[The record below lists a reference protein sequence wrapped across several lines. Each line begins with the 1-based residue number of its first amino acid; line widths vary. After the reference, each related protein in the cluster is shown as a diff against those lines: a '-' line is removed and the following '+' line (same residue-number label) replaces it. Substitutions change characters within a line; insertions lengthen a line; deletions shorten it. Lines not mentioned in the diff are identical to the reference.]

1 MRLLPTRRRDDDTD
15 DLFVRETP
23 PDNGALQPP
32 ISAFWDSLWGSGAML
47 GAPWSPRLQD
57 RVWTANRCLQLC
69 AQQIASMPLR
79 FFGAPS
85 ASEPA
90 WVANPDPVWYPNGIG
105 DAVFAATWSMLGWGD
120 AFLLITNRYAD
131 GFPSAF
137 TVLDP
142 AQMNVQ
148 LDRGRRTFRSG
159 SEPLNPDD
167 VVQISRDPRGGLR
180 GTSALASYATIAW
193 GLTAAGELGRSMA
206 SGGGVPNAVLK
217 STRKLTEG
225 QATAL
230 QNQWVNARLRAGIGA
245 PAVLPPEISFE
256 QLAFSAE
263 DLALLDV
270 QQYDAKVIASAF
282 SVPAFM
288 LNLELTGGLTY
299 QNPET
304 LFEVW
309 WRSEL
314 RPSAGRIQRALSANM
329 LPRGSWVE
337 FDARAVL
344 APTFQGQV
352 ATWTQLVK
360 EGIVTKNEM
369 RAAILHLPP
378 LEEGEALDDL
388 TEPPTAAASPSDQ
401 GPSAVVQELRPTAVV
416 T

>member
-1 MRLLPTRRRDDDTD
+1 MRFLPSLR
-15 DLFVRETP
+15 RETP
-23 PDNGALQPP
+23 PDTSGDNGPLQPP

-47 GAPWSPRLQD
+47 GTPWSPRLQD

-69 AQQIASMPLR
+69 AQQLASMPLR

-85 ASEPA
+85 SAEPA
-90 WVANPDPVWYPNGIG
+90 WGANPDPVWFPNGIG

-120 AFLLITNRYAD
+120 AFLYITDRYAN
-131 GFPSAF
+131 GFPSAW
-137 TVLDP
+137 TGLDP
-142 AQMNVQ
+142 AVMNVQ
-148 LDRGRRTFRSG
+148 LEDGRRAYRSAQVD
-159 SEPLNPDD
+159 LNPDN
-167 VVQISRDPRGGLR
+167 VIQISRDPRGGLR
-180 GTSALASYATIAW
+180 GTSALASYASTAW
-193 GLTAAGELGRSMA
+193 GLTTAGELGRTMT

-230 QNQWVNARLRAGIGA
+230 QNQWINARLRAGVGA

-256 QLAFSAE
+256 QLSFNAE
-263 DLALLDV
+263 DLALLE
-270 QQYDAKVIASAF
+270 QQSFDAKVIASAF

-288 LNLELTGGLTY
+288 LNLELSGGLTY

-314 RPSAGRIQRALSANM
+314 RPCAGRVQRALSANC

-378 LEEGEALDDL
+378 IEQGEALEDL
-388 TEPPTAAASPSDQ
+388 TEPPTAAASPADQ
-401 GPSAVVQELRPTAVV
+401 VPGGVVQELRPTSGMV
-416 T
+416 TA

>member
-1 MRLLPTRRRDDDTD
+1 MRLLPTRRRE
-15 DLFVRETP
+15 LP
-23 PDNGALQPP
+23 PDSGDNGALQPQV
-32 ISAFWDSLWGSGAML
+32 SAFWDGMWGQTASLL
-47 GAPWSPRLQD
+47 GVPWTPRLQD
-57 RVWTANRCLQLC
+57 RVWVANRCLQLC
-69 AQQIASMPLR
+69 AQQLASMPLR
-79 FFGAPS
+79 FFGGY
-85 ASEPA
+85 EPA

-105 DAVFAATWSMLGWGD
+105 DAVFAATWSMLGHGD
-120 AFLLITNRYAD
+120 AFLYVTDRYAN
-131 GFPSAF
+131 GFPSAW

-142 AQMNVQ
+142 VPMNVQ
-148 LDRGRRTFRSG
+148 ADGGRRSYRS
-159 SEPLNPDD
+159 SQVELDPDR

-180 GTSALASYATIAW
+180 GSSALSSYASPAW
-193 GLTAAGELGRSMA
+193 GMVGASELGRSMV

-217 STRKLTEG
+217 SSRKLSAD
-225 QATAL
+225 QAAAL
-230 QNQWVNARLRAGIGA
+230 QDQWVNARLRSGVGA

-256 QLAFSAE
+256 QLSFNAE

-270 QQYDAKVIASAF
+270 QQFDAKVIASAF

-288 LNLELTGGLTY
+288 LNLELAGGLTY

-314 RPSAGRIQRALSANM
+314 RPAAGRIQRALSANM

-352 ATWTQLVK
+352 ATWIQLVK

-378 LEEGEALDDL
+378 GEAGEALDEL
-388 TEPPTAAASPSDQ
+388 TEPPTASASPADQ
-401 GPSAVVQELRPTAVV
+401 GPGAVVQELRPAAVV

>member
-1 MRLLPTRRRDDDTD
+1 MRLS
-15 DLFVRETP
+15 FWRESP
-23 PDNGALQPP
+23 PEEQTDNGALQPQV
-32 ISAFWDSLWGSGAML
+32 SAFWDSLWGQAAML
-47 GAPWSPRLQD
+47 GATWSPRLQD

-79 FFGAPS
+79 FFGAPT
-85 ASEPA
+85 ANEPA
-90 WVANPDPVWYPNGIG
+90 WVANPDPVWYPNGVG
-105 DAVFAATWSMLGWGD
+105 DAVFAATWSMLGYGD
-120 AFLLITNRYAD
+120 AFLLVTDRYAN

-137 TVLDP
+137 TVVD
-142 AQMNVQ
+142 AATMTVQ
-148 LDRGRRTFRSG
+148 SDRGRRSYRSG
-159 SEPLNPDD
+159 QVPLDPDN
-167 VVQISRDPRGGLR
+167 VIQISRDPRGGLR
-180 GTSALASYATIAW
+180 GTSALASYASTAW
-193 GLTAAGELGRSMA
+193 GLTAAGELGRTMT

-217 STRKLTEG
+217 STRKLTAD

-230 QNQWVNARLRAGIGA
+230 QDQWVNARLRAGVGA

-256 QLAFSAE
+256 QLSFNAE
-263 DLALLDV
+263 DLALLE
-270 QQYDAKVIASAF
+270 QQQFDAKVIASAF

-288 LNLELTGGLTY
+288 LNLELSGGLTY

-314 RPSAGRIQRALSANM
+314 RPVAGRIQRALSANC

-360 EGIVTKNEM
+360 EGIVTRNEM

-378 LEEGEALDDL
+378 IEQGEALEDL
-388 TEPPTAAASPSDQ
+388 TEPPSAAASPADG
-401 GPSAVVQELRPTAVV
+401 GPGAVVQELRPAVM

>member
-1 MRLLPTRRRDDDTD
+1 MRLLPRRR
-15 DLFVRETP
+15 ESP
-23 PDNGALQPP
+23 PEQQTDNGALQPQV
-32 ISAFWDSLWGSGAML
+32 SAFWDSLWGSGALL

-79 FFGAPS
+79 FFGGY
-85 ASEPA
+85 EPA

-105 DAVFAATWSMLGWGD
+105 DAVFAATWSQLGWGD
-120 AFLLITNRYAD
+120 AFLLVTARYAN
-131 GFPSAF
+131 GFPSAW

-142 AQMNVQ
+142 ATMNVQ
-148 LDRGRRTFRSG
+148 LERGRRSYRS
-159 SEPLNPDD
+159 SQVELDPDD
-167 VVQISRDPRGGLR
+167 LIQISRDPRGGLT
-180 GTSALASYATIAW
+180 GTSALASYASTAW
-193 GLTAAGELGRSMA
+193 GLTTAGELGRTMT

-217 STRKLTEG
+217 STRKLTQD
-225 QATAL
+225 QAEAL
-230 QNQWVNARLRAGIGA
+230 QAQWVNARLRSGIGA

-256 QLAFSAE
+256 QLSFNAE
-263 DLALLDV
+263 DLALLD
-270 QQYDAKVIASAF
+270 QQQFDAKVIASAF

-314 RPSAGRIQRALSANM
+314 RPLAGRIQRALSANM

-352 ATWTQLVK
+352 ATWIQLVK
-360 EGIVTKNEM
+360 EGIVTRNEF

-378 LEEGEALDDL
+378 TEQGEALEDL
-388 TEPPTAAASPSDQ
+388 TEPPTAAASPADE
-401 GPSAVVQELRPTAVV
+401 GPTAVVQELRPSSAVSV
-416 T
+416 

>member
-1 MRLLPTRRRDDDTD
+1 MRLIPFRR
-15 DLFVRETP
+15 ESP
-23 PDNGALQPP
+23 PEQQTDNGALQPQV
-32 ISAFWDSLWGSGAML
+32 SAFWDSLWGQTASLL
-47 GAPWSPRLQD
+47 GVPWTPRLAD
-57 RVWTANRCLQLC
+57 RVWVANRCLQLC
-69 AQQIASMPLR
+69 AQQLQSMPLR
-79 FFGAPS
+79 FFGSPS
-85 ASEPA
+85 SSEPK
-90 WVANPDPVWYPNGIG
+90 WVANPDPVWFPNGIG
-105 DAVFAATWSMLGWGD
+105 DAVFATTWSMLGHGD
-120 AFLLITNRYAD
+120 AFLYVTDYLATGY
-131 GFPSAF
+131 PSAW

-142 AQMNVQ
+142 LPMNVQ
-148 LDRGRRTFRSG
+148 VEGGRRTFRSG
-159 SEPLNPDD
+159 QVELDPDR

-180 GTSALASYATIAW
+180 GTSALSSYASPAW
-193 GLTAAGELGRSMA
+193 GMVGASELGRSMV

-217 STRKLTEG
+217 STRKLTSE
-225 QATAL
+225 QAAAL
-230 QNQWVNARLRAGIGA
+230 QSQWVNARLRSGVGA

-256 QLAFSAE
+256 QLSFNAE
-263 DLALLDV
+263 DLALLDL
-270 QQYDAKVIASAF
+270 QQFDAKVIASAF

-314 RPSAGRIQRALSANM
+314 RPVAGRVQRALSQNM

-360 EGIVTKNEM
+360 EGIVTRNEM

-378 LEEGEALDDL
+378 LEQGEALDEL
-388 TEPPTAAASPSDQ
+388 TEPPTAAASPADD
-401 GPSAVVQELRPTAVV
+401 GPTAVVQELRPTAVV
-416 T
+416 SS